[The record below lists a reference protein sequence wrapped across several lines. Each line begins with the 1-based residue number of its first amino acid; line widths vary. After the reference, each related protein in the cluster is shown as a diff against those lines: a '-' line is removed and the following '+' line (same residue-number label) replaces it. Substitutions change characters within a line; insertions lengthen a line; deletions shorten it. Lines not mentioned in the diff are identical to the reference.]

1 MKRSELIEEVVIFI
15 CGGITAARSLA
26 MPIGTFR
33 MAGSGMFPLCLGIA
47 LMLLA
52 LLWLATLLLGRR
64 PAADDDGKTAAAPP
78 GAIGQMLR
86 FFGASALAVFGL
98 NILGYPLT
106 SFLLMLALLR
116 ILGLRRPIFLVT
128 LPLLTAAG
136 SYLIFVYF
144 LKIPLPKGL
153 IGL

>member
-1 MKRSELIEEVVIFI
+1 MKRAELIEGVVILIF
-15 CGGITAARSLA
+15 GGVTAALSLA

-33 MAGSGMFPLCLGIA
+33 MAGSGLFPLCLGIA

-52 LLWLATLLLGRR
+52 LLWLANLLLRR
-64 PAADDDGKTAAAPP
+64 KPAADDAGKAEDKPP
-78 GAIGQMLR
+78 GAVGQMLR
-86 FFGASALAVFGL
+86 FFGASALAVAGL

-116 ILGLRRPIFLVT
+116 ILGLRRPFFLVT
-128 LPLLTAAG
+128 LPLLAAG
-136 SYLIFVYF
+136 ASYLIFVYL